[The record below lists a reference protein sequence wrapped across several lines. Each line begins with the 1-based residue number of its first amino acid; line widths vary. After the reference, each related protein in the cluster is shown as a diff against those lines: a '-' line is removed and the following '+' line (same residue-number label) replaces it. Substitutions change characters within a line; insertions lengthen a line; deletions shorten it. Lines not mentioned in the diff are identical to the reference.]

1 MSDNPHLNLNHQELK
16 RVDEFRQSRK
26 TAVLTILFTDIV
38 GFTELIETAGEHKSQ
53 EIKQIHDE
61 LFIEIVTRDGAG
73 EIVKQI
79 GDSFLAI
86 FSEPSTAVERSL
98 EFQSE
103 LNNIKDQIT
112 LGHYTLQ
119 VRAGLHL
126 GQVSLEDSLQAD
138 IFGGHVNKAARIM
151 SIACGGQILT
161 SDVVRDNA
169 VNWLKDKGINTKYY
183 GKTKLKGFSEF
194 TSIHEF
200 YHIETRPI
208 GIPKVLKNNRIKFIS
223 SILFISFISV
233 AIIIGLINYYYNN
246 IHFEDVVRDNFVIH
260 FSSNEKLI
268 QDFINTNI
276 MKDITG
282 YQLIE
287 DNYIEL
293 IRKNVIPRLNSKIAT
308 LDIHPHYPENDKEY
322 ELMERL
328 SLIEYYP
335 NKHPGDSIPKIADE
349 YEARL
354 KEINAVFDYFENK
367 YSKHIDSYI
376 LIPIAEFNRTK
387 HGNNLFSSPAI
398 YRDEN
403 REIIYNEYSGICG
416 NCLLTWN
423 KDSLQMV
430 YDEIVYVT
438 NNLMKKERFGGTFV
452 GNVNEILD
460 ENLISIDL
468 ENTRIVKGMKLS
480 GKRIYVYGKGEKTLN
495 QYISDRQDIIN
506 YYQNHPDELEKMR
519 TKQDWRPTNWYASM
533 NNIDELLL
541 FFKNDIDSIK
551 TNFNQVTKDWES
563 RGEGGGWDGIM
574 RYSVEIIK
582 VTDNEAIGK
591 IIYKKAPYVTSQI
604 GDVIQITN

>member
-1 MSDNPHLNLNHQELK
+1 M
-16 RVDEFRQSRK
+16 
-26 TAVLTILFTDIV
+26 
-38 GFTELIETAGEHKSQ
+38 
-53 EIKQIHDE
+53 
-61 LFIEIVTRDGAG
+61 
-73 EIVKQI
+73 
-79 GDSFLAI
+79 
-86 FSEPSTAVERSL
+86 
-98 EFQSE
+98 
-103 LNNIKDQIT
+103 
-112 LGHYTLQ
+112 
-119 VRAGLHL
+119 LHC
-126 GQVSLEDSLQAD
+126 
-138 IFGGHVNKAARIM
+138 F
-151 SIACGGQILT
+151 
-161 SDVVRDNA
+161 
-169 VNWLKDKGINTKYY
+169 
-183 GKTKLKGFSEF
+183 
-194 TSIHEF
+194 
-200 YHIETRPI
+200 
-208 GIPKVLKNNRIKFIS
+208 
-223 SILFISFISV
+223 
-233 AIIIGLINYYYNN
+233 YYYNN

-276 MKDITG
+276 MKDIAG

-335 NKHPGDSIPKIADE
+335 SKHPGDSIPKIADE

-416 NCLLTWN
+416 NCLLKWN
-423 KDSLQMV
+423 KDSLQLV

-468 ENTRIVKGMKLS
+468 ETTNLNPNIASIVGISISYKKNS
-480 GKRIYVYGKGEKTLN
+480 GF
-495 QYISDRQDIIN
+495 YIPVLYPKEIN
-506 YYQNHPDELEKMR
+506 KPLDLEK
-519 TKQDWRPTNWYASM
+519 Y
-533 NNIDELLL
+533 
-541 FFKNDIDSIK
+541 
-551 TNFNQVTKDWES
+551 
-563 RGEGGGWDGIM
+563 
-574 RYSVEIIK
+574 
-582 VTDNEAIGK
+582 
-591 IIYKKAPYVTSQI
+591 
-604 GDVIQITN
+604 